1 MRPTKTSK
9 KLKLTL
15 IFRKRT
21 YTFLLFVSR
30 PDHLH
35 HETSTASLE
44 MEEGVNFPQ
53 QPPQI
58 PETLLPS
65 CGYKKNGMSS
75 FLAETA
81 NTPNNV
87 ERII

>member
-9 KLKLTL
+9 KLKSTV
-15 IFRKRT
+15 IYRNRT

-35 HETSTASLE
+35 HETSTASPE
-44 MEEGVNFPQ
+44 MEEGVHFPQ
-53 QPPQI
+53 LPPQI

-65 CGYKKNGMSS
+65 CGYKKNCMSS